1 MTTRAKPADPAPAEP
16 APSEPE
22 GLVETVRKVV
32 GEALGQL
39 FDSGKATV
47 SDGAAGTQAGGESR
61 TWTAKEIQEM
71 SAGEMRRAQEELK
84 ARRQRKAGA
93 GDAPSGAGAA
103 GGTPAPGSAPPAP
116 APEPPPRNRRR
127 LGGEGG
133 LLWGAK

>member
-16 APSEPE
+16 APAAEPE
-22 GLVETVRKVV
+22 SLVETVRKVV
-32 GEALGQL
+32 AEALGQL

-47 SDGAAGTQAGGESR
+47 SDTQAGGESR
-61 TWTAKEIQEM
+61 TWTAREIQEM

-103 GGTPAPGSAPPAP
+103 GQTPAPGNAPPTP